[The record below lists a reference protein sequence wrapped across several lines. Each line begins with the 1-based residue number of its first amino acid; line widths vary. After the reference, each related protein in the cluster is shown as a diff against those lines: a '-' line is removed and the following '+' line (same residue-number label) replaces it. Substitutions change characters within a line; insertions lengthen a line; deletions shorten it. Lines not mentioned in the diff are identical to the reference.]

1 MINTTMKIDC
11 TRRPI
16 AYAAAI
22 RGASAEFRADHAQ
35 PRRPYN
41 RIAEIVIGRNETAT
55 YGRLLPG
62 SFDYL
67 SAIAPVD
74 VVPA

>member
-1 MINTTMKIDC
+1 MKVNC

-22 RGASAEFRADHAQ
+22 RGASAEFRADHATP
-35 PRRPYN
+35 PRKYN
-41 RIAEIVIGRNETAT
+41 RIADIVIGRNETAT
-55 YGRLLPG
+55 YGRRLPG

-67 SAIAPVD
+67 SAIAPVN
-74 VVPA
+74 VVPT